1 MTMVKLRCVL
11 VDDEPLA
18 LEILEAY
25 IEKIPWLEHV
35 RSIDSGLEALKFLKE
50 DNVDIVF
57 LDIQMPDLSG
67 IQVAEILNQRY
78 DIIFTT
84 AYNQYA
90 VEGFELE
97 ARDYLLKPVSFERFL
112 KAVEKVAADKTASPA
127 ESPDHFYVKTEYKI
141 KKVRFDEILYIEG
154 MKDYLRIVTKQEK
167 IMTLQSFSRLVPVL
181 PAERFMRIHKSF
193 VIAFEAIDSVEKNK
207 VRMGEQLIP
216 IGDSYREQFLQKI
229 NARLI

>member
-207 VRMGEQLIP
+207 VRIGEQLIP
-216 IGDSYREQFLQKI
+216 IGDSYKEQFLQKI

>member
-207 VRMGEQLIP
+207 VRVGEQLIP
-216 IGDSYREQFLQKI
+216 IGDSYKEQFLQKI